1 MEGIN
6 FSWLAVW
13 VLSPDWLSRKSDFCQ
28 SLRWSSWHLY
38 CDWFLL

>member
-6 FSWLAVW
+6 FGWFTVW

-28 SLRWSSWHLY
+28 ALR
-38 CDWFLL
+38 